1 MERKKRQEKLR
12 RSGFTL
18 VELIVV
24 MAILAIL
31 LAIAV
36 PQMMNYIKAAHRA
49 TASTEAQI
57 AADAIQRYLNDQK
70 EEGELDGGKVWK
82 LMNLDLN
89 DPDGVLKDYVT
100 GGQKNARIVSV
111 NVEVETGLL
120 KNLVYETQY
129 GRVKLTIDDLG
140 NRELTEEFMN

>member
-1 MERKKRQEKLR
+1 M
-12 RSGFTL
+12 
-18 VELIVV
+18 ELIVV

-31 LAIAV
+31 LSIAV
-36 PQMMNYIKAAHRA
+36 PQMMSYIKAAHRA
-49 TASTEAQI
+49 TAATEAQI

-70 EEGELDGGKVWK
+70 EEGKLTGGMVWK

-89 DPDGVLKDYVT
+89 DPDGLLKDYVS

-111 NVEVETGLL
+111 NVEMETGIL

-140 NRELTEEFMN
+140 NRELTEDFMD